1 MLKLDGTV
9 NIPWARITVHEVPE
23 SAVSA
28 TSDEVMLDDNL
39 QPIREKQ
46 TSIPIL
52 SNLRIH
58 IGDDVLLDAFGLKA
72 KLTGDLKVAQDKQ
85 GLGLNGQ
92 VDIPRGRFHAY
103 GQDLLVRKGQILF
116 SGPADQPFL
125 NLEAIRNPD
134 NTANGVIAGVRVTG
148 LPTDRKWKYFLI
160 RPCPGKCA
168 LLSAAR

>member
-72 KLTGDLKVAQDKQ
+72 KLTGDLKVARDKQ
-85 GLGLNGQ
+85 GLGLNG
-92 VDIPRGRFHAY
+92 RGYSARAFPCLRA
-103 GQDLLVRKGQILF
+103 GSAGAQRTDPVLW
-116 SGPADQPFL
+116 SG
-125 NLEAIRNPD
+125 
-134 NTANGVIAGVRVTG
+134 
-148 LPTDRKWKYFLI
+148 
-160 RPCPGKCA
+160 
-168 LLSAAR
+168 